1 VLKWNLK
8 KWNNGGIKMDFNQYQ
23 ELAARTLNT
32 EKSLELTLVNMSMG
46 LVGESGETVDYMK
59 KVLFQGHEFNVE
71 RLASELGDVLWYV
84 AGMCTA
90 LNIDMKEVA
99 QYNIEKLVKRYPE
112 GFKTE
117 DSVNRV
123 EENEENV

>member
-1 VLKWNLK
+1 
-8 KWNNGGIKMDFNQYQ
+8 MDFNQYQ
-23 ELAARTLNT
+23 ELASRTLNT
-32 EKSLELTLVNMSMG
+32 EQSLELTLVNMSMG

-59 KVLFQGHEFNVE
+59 KVLFQGHEFDVE
-71 RLASELGDVLWYV
+71 KLASELGDVLWYV

>member
-1 VLKWNLK
+1 LK

>member
-1 VLKWNLK
+1 MN
-8 KWNNGGIKMDFNQYQ
+8 FNEYQ
-23 ELAARTLNT
+23 ELAARTLST
-32 EKSLELTLVNMSMG
+32 EKGVELTLVNMSMG

-71 RLASELGDVLWYV
+71 KLASELGDVLWYL
-84 AGMCTA
+84 AGMCTT
-90 LNIDMKEVA
+90 LNINLEEVA
-99 QYNIEKLVKRYPE
+99 EYNIQKLVNRYPD

-123 EENEENV
+123 QENEENV